1 MMAVEYDDGDT
12 EELIAPAVLSI
23 EPGTPVKTKHPVPY
37 SVLCF

>member
-23 EPGTPVKTKHPVPY
+23 EPETPVIESQESYWNKE
-37 SVLCF
+37 